1 MSADATFTVCPPILK
16 PPQPCF
22 LISLTERQQT
32 QAYKNPVTNKQ
43 RCSASPMFIN
53 ETACLDR
60 KVALDT
66 VQTKAAA
73 EAQIKAEGGFLE
85 QKTQTTT
92 AVESSSNHI
101 QSNNNV
107 MFEEQLVVF
116 I

>member
-1 MSADATFTVCPPILK
+1 
-16 PPQPCF
+16 
-22 LISLTERQQT
+22 
-32 QAYKNPVTNKQ
+32 
-43 RCSASPMFIN
+43 MFIN

-73 EAQIKAEGGFLE
+73 EAQIKAEGDFLE

-92 AVESSSNHI
+92 AVEKSSNHI

>member
-1 MSADATFTVCPPILK
+1 MPLLQFAPPVLK

-22 LISLTERQQT
+22 LITLTERQQT

-43 RCSASPMFIN
+43 HS
-53 ETACLDR
+53 
-60 KVALDT
+60 KQ

>member
-1 MSADATFTVCPPILK
+1 MPLLQFAPPPPVLK

-22 LISLTERQQT
+22 LITLTERQQT

-43 RCSASPMFIN
+43 HCSASPMFIN